1 MSGLFS
7 SKGGA
12 AFAAV
17 GGAVVITA
25 VIHGSYMLL
34 GVRESAVIKGIPLL
48 VAFVIVLVIC
58 ALAARGYWRDAQSI
72 SASKGETVRI
82 SSELESV
89 REQQQQTLEQ
99 LRKRIEDVQAAKAR
113 AETERARLMK
123 GLAEITGESGDGGGV
138 TIALASAKEMAE
150 HARQLEVHDG
160 ALAAH
165 DNELGQLQEELNAA
179 EELLRDVDTQR
190 NALESQLKDRDR
202 ELWKLR
208 NEIESVR
215 QKSSVQRARTMM
227 LTRSNIRK
235 TDVVANRLED
245 QLKRWVKKTG
255 PVNVN
260 FSEHGHAV
268 TVKEAFEKLDREFL
282 DRYFSHATNPE
293 YERGQRRSIHVH
305 GGKDPDGTEYG
316 ELRVALDDDAGRTL
330 GLRFELRGGAP
341 DVKSVGFVLAMY
353 LRAMNRDLRDFDLLV
368 H

>member
-1 MSGLFS
+1 
-7 SKGGA
+7 
-12 AFAAV
+12 
-17 GGAVVITA
+17 
-25 VIHGSYMLL
+25 
-34 GVRESAVIKGIPLL
+34 
-48 VAFVIVLVIC
+48 
-58 ALAARGYWRDAQSI
+58 
-72 SASKGETVRI
+72 
-82 SSELESV
+82 
-89 REQQQQTLEQ
+89 
-99 LRKRIEDVQAAKAR
+99 
-113 AETERARLMK
+113 
-123 GLAEITGESGDGGGV
+123 
-138 TIALASAKEMAE
+138 
-150 HARQLEVHDG
+150 
-160 ALAAH
+160 
-165 DNELGQLQEELNAA
+165 
-179 EELLRDVDTQR
+179 
-190 NALESQLKDRDR
+190 
-202 ELWKLR
+202 
-208 NEIESVR
+208 
-215 QKSSVQRARTMM
+215 MM

-353 LRAMNRDLRDFDLLV
+353 LRAMNRDLRDFDLHV